1 MGFKVKNSQLN
12 NETLGV
18 LNQLIELDINA
29 SAAFRLTR
37 ITKHLSSIVEDKL
50 KSEKR
55 IYDKWIQRDENGN
68 PIVPKDEQGNPI
80 QGSVSISDMN
90 AFTKEMTEF
99 LEIESDIPFEKM
111 NFEDSNLQTAKIKD
125 LIKVEF
131 LFN

>member
-1 MGFKVKNSQLN
+1 MPFKVKNSQLN

-37 ITKHLSSIVEDKL
+37 IIKHLSSIVEDKL
-50 KSEKR
+50 KAEKR
-55 IYDKWIQRDENGN
+55 IYDKWIQRDEEGN
-68 PIVPKDEQGNPI
+68 PIIPKDEQGNPI
-80 QGSVSISDMN
+80 QGSVSISDIN

-99 LEIESDIPFEKM
+99 LEVESDIPFDKM
-111 NFEDSNLQTAKIKD
+111 NFEDLNLQTAKIKD

>member
-37 ITKHLSSIVEDKL
+37 IIKYLSSIVEDKL

-55 IYDKWIQRDENGN
+55 IYDKWIQRDESGN
-68 PIVPKDEQGNPI
+68 PVIPKDEEGNPI
-80 QGSVSISDMN
+80 QGSVSISDMTT
-90 AFTKEMTEF
+90 FTKEMTEF
-99 LEIESDIPFEKM
+99 LEIESDVPFEKL
-111 NFEDSNLQTAKIKD
+111 NFEDLNLQTAKIKD

>member
-1 MGFKVKNSQLN
+1 MTFKVRNSQLN

-37 ITKHLSSIVEDKL
+37 IIKHLSSIVEDKL
-50 KSEKR
+50 KLERK

-68 PIVPKDEQGNPI
+68 PVIPKDEEGNPI
-80 QGSVSISDMN
+80 QGSVSIADMN

-99 LEIESDIPFEKM
+99 LEIENEIPFEKL
-111 NFEDSNLQTAKIKD
+111 NFEDLNLQTAKIKD

>member
-1 MGFKVKNSQLN
+1 MSFKIKNSQLS

-37 ITKHLSSIVEDKL
+37 IIKHISSIVEDKL
-50 KSEKR
+50 KSERK
-55 IYDKWIQRDENGN
+55 IYDKWIQRDENGS

-90 AFTKEMTEF
+90 AFTKEMTEL
-99 LEIESDIPFEKM
+99 LEVESELPFDKL
-111 NFEDSNLQTAKIKD
+111 NFEDLNLQTAKIKD